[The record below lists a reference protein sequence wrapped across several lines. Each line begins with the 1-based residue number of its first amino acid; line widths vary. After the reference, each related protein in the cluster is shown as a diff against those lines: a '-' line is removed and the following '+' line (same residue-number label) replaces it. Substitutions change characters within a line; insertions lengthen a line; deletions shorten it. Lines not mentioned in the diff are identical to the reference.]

1 MFIAIS
7 GTFHV
12 DSYTP
17 DGDSLHFQAQNADN
31 WVKLRGHAVKLNPR
45 GQAQLR
51 LEGIDALEMN
61 FEGRHQPWK
70 YAREAL
76 DFLLSN
82 LGIRSNLFGP
92 SHARD
97 GAAGYIL
104 AREVDK
110 YRRPVAFT
118 FAGELGG
125 PDGEKIFL
133 DPALLQKSV
142 NYRLMEAG
150 LAYPTYYEGLPAD
163 LREELTRVCRE
174 ARMGQRG
181 FWPQDRTNLGIVV
194 AGGPGQVGK
203 FVILP
208 KLFRRLVRFM
218 KESDDLRGFKAYLD
232 AAPDRVTH
240 LPTGRGASL
249 AALVQVEDH
258 SVKLTAGPEDLVFAE
273 K

>member
-12 DSYTP
+12 DGYTP
-17 DGDSLHFQAQNADN
+17 DGDSLHFQARNADN
-31 WVKLRGHAVKLNPR
+31 WVKLRGPAVKLNPR

-51 LEGIDALEMN
+51 LEGIDALELN
-61 FEGRHQPWK
+61 FEGRHQPLK
-70 YAREAL
+70 FAQAAR
-76 DFLLSN
+76 DFLLSR

-92 SHARD
+92 AHARD
-97 GAAGYIL
+97 GTAGYIL
-104 AREVDK
+104 ARNVDK
-110 YRRPVAFT
+110 YRRPVAFV

-125 PDGEKIFL
+125 PDGAEVFL
-133 DPALLQKSV
+133 DPALLRNSV
-142 NYRLMEAG
+142 NYQLLEAG

-163 LREELTRVCRE
+163 LREELTLACRE
-174 ARMGQRG
+174 ARKEQRG
-181 FWPQDRTNLGIVV
+181 FWPQDRTNLGIAV
-194 AGGPGQVGK
+194 AGGAAGLGK

-218 KESDDLRGFKAYLD
+218 KEGDDLRGFKAYLEAD
-232 AAPDRVTH
+232 PDRVTH
-240 LPTGRGASL
+240 LPPGRGASL

-258 SVKLTAGPEDLVFAE
+258 SVKLTAAPEELVFAE